1 MTNTV
6 YDFILSLVPNATP
19 GYESQLESIA
29 GFAKEG
35 YLSSAQRK
43 VVRTTAAY
51 QKKKVPAEFEA
62 FAEQCKASEKPK
74 ANDSAEFFEEPQG
87 ISVPG
92 PCPTGPESAPTIDTN
107 NILSDMLMV
116 CAEALLTAGLKLRG
130 GE

>member
-6 YDFILSLVPNATP
+6 YYFITDLAKNAEP
-19 GYESQLESIA
+19 GYEALLESIA
-29 GFAKEG
+29 GFALEG
-35 YLSSAQRK
+35 YLSSEQRK
-43 VVRTTAAY
+43 VVRRTAGF
-51 QKKKVPAEFEA
+51 QKKKLPAEFES
-62 FAEQCKASEKPK
+62 FAEQCRALEKPK